1 MASTIASHNNTILR
15 PYIQDYGTNC
25 RKKNKCPMQNKCLTL
40 NIYEATVTNNTDI
53 VGKIYFGLCETFF
66 KEKYRNHTRSFRL
79 QSYIK
84 NAELYKYVWE
94 LKNESKITFIKW
106 RISKKIYAKPR
117 FNYCKLRLME

>member
-1 MASTIASHNNTILR
+1 M
-15 PYIQDYGTNC
+15 
-25 RKKNKCPMQNKCLTL
+25 TL
-40 NIYEATVTNNTDI
+40 NFYEATVTNNTDI
-53 VGKIYFGLCETFF
+53 VEKIYFGLCETFF
-66 KEKYRNHTRSFRL
+66 KEKYRNHTSSFRL